1 MFKPNI
7 KKMIDKKNQL
17 PPVPPIFEKD
27 KLIDNINNE
36 LVNLKSG
43 NYLVKLIDLKNGRRS
58 WISYEYYLDTIYD
71 RKKNKQGIR
80 RIDHQIVYQSII
92 ALIILKQYDEEDLL
106 FFPPKR
112 KPKVKQSIK
121 TNTKLTLH
129 NR

>member
-1 MFKPNI
+1 MDWIYLYWNDLYISKFTYDSKEEIYKYGKDFIETNLRENRSIGLQIKVFKH
-7 KKMIDKKNQL
+7 
-17 PPVPPIFEKD
+17 
-27 KLIDNINNE
+27 
-36 LVNLKSG
+36 
-43 NYLVKLIDLKNGRRS
+43 
-58 WISYEYYLDTIYD
+58 YLDTIYD